1 MRTLAEVK
9 QALSTSVETGLS
21 PSEVEKSLSQFG
33 ANRLTPLPRDPLWKK
48 FLAMFED
55 PIIKILLAA
64 ALLSMIVDL
73 FRAEAV
79 LGIVSLIGVVVV
91 LVGSV
96 VIRQQRWLPSLMFGL
111 AVLLF
116 FFGLGTGHFLVEGM
130 AVMVAVI
137 LATGV
142 AFLSEYRSDREFELL
157 NAQKEDVQ
165 VKVIRGGEFQTIKM
179 DDVVVGDVVQLE
191 MGDEIPADGRILTA
205 KELQID
211 QSLMT
216 GESEA
221 IRKTV
226 RPDDET
232 DSGPGHPGSIYRGT
246 QVVDGA
252 GRMLVT
258 EVGDNSELGKIA
270 RKLSAAEEE
279 EAEEAA
285 SSEEKRIK
293 DKLTISKELTPLQVK
308 LTKLAEQISLVGYIA
323 AGAIF
328 LAQLVY
334 GIVSAKIYI
343 PGTLDQT
350 LEVFSVLLSYFV
362 NMVII
367 IVVAVPEGLPMSVTI
382 SLALAMQKMTRANSL
397 VRKLVACETVGS
409 ATVICSDK
417 TGTLTQN
424 KMRVER
430 LIWEGKIY
438 DRGQDGWV
446 VPEKETSWPRDNT
459 PINLMSINSAVNS
472 TAYLEEK
479 EGKVHTIGNAT
490 EGALLQYI
498 EEGGIDY
505 KQLRK
510 DFEAKYQLHFSADR
524 KRMLTVVQYGDKM
537 VSLVKGAPEILL
549 ERSTH
554 YLKADGIVEAW
565 NDEARDAVQKSLN
578 QSAIEAMR
586 TLAFAYRELPPD
598 MPTTED
604 ELHDRKDDLETSL
617 TFVGMVSIRDPL
629 RDDVPAAIDRC
640 RDAGIQIKMV
650 TGDNVETARA
660 IAHKIHLIDN
670 AEQPINAEDGVIM
683 TSSHFQGLFEK
694 DREGLKQKLSNLRV
708 LARALPGDK
717 YRLVTMLQELNEVV
731 AVTGDGT
738 NDAPALKKADVGLS
752 MGIAG
757 TEVAKEASDIVL
769 LDDSFSTIVSAVKWG
784 RSLYDN
790 IQRFIQF
797 QLTINFS
804 ALVIFFLGV
813 FLGVEAPFTV
823 LQLLWIN
830 VIMDTFAAI
839 ALCSEPPR
847 EGVMDLPPK
856 KKDESIISPGMLKT
870 ILGTGSFFI
879 VVMLTMLFVMKGGPA
894 VAPSPY
900 VPGQWAFHSEE
911 TAKNA
916 DWSVERAGSRFE
928 MKKDKL
934 AYSTDEQQYFFAHK
948 KDESEKN
955 VLDIGYDKSKEQ
967 HYVTLNDNKA
977 YIQVDKTEDKK
988 NPKRFYEI
996 EKDGEKETQ
1005 VVNYAWVDIH
1015 FTVLQVSLFFSLYVF
1030 FQVWNQINCRSL
1042 TPKESGLTRIWEN
1055 PTFLAIAGTVAIGQI
1070 IIVTIGGSVFKVEPL
1085 SLTQWLVIIAV
1096 TASVLVFAEVAR
1108 FVQLAMLKNQPSA
1121 LETQPTAGAEKKEEG
1136 S

>member
-9 QALSTSVETGLS
+9 QALGTSAEAGLS

-33 ANRLTPLPRDPLWKK
+33 ANRLTPLPREPLWKK
-48 FLAMFED
+48 FLGMFED

-73 FRAEAV
+73 FRASAN
-79 LGIVSLIGVVVV
+79 LGLISLIGVVVI
-91 LVGSV
+91 LVGSFV
-96 VIRQQRWLPSLMFGL
+96 VRQQQWLPSLMFGL

-130 AVMVAVI
+130 AVMIAVI

-165 VKVIRGGEFQTIKM
+165 VKVIRGGQFQTIKM

-191 MGDEIPADGRILTA
+191 MGDEIPADGRVLTA

-221 IRKTV
+221 VRKLV
-226 RPDDET
+226 RPDDEA
-232 DSGPGHPGSIYRGT
+232 DSGPGHPGSMYRGT

-252 GRMLVT
+252 GTMLVT

-270 RKLSAAEEE
+270 RKLSATEVEEE
-279 EAEEAA
+279 EDESA
-285 SSEEKRIK
+285 SGEEKRIK
-293 DKLTISKELTPLQVK
+293 AKLTISKDLTPLQLK

-323 AGAIF
+323 ALAIF
-328 LAQLVY
+328 VAQLVY
-334 GIVSAKIYI
+334 GIVSSKVYI
-343 PGTLDQT
+343 PGDLDQT
-350 LEVFSVLLSYFV
+350 LEVFSQLLSYFV

-409 ATVICSDK
+409 ANVICSDK

-430 LIWEGKIY
+430 LIWEGQIY
-438 DRGQDGWV
+438 DRGQDGWG
-446 VPEKETSWPRDNT
+446 VPEKATPWPRDNT
-459 PINLMSINSAVNS
+459 PINMMAINSAVNS
-472 TAYLEEK
+472 TAYLERK
-479 EGKVHTIGNAT
+479 EGKLLTVGNAT

-505 KQLRK
+505 NQLRK

-524 KRMLTVVQYGDKM
+524 KRMLTVIDYGDRM
-537 VSLVKGAPEILL
+537 ISLVKGAPEILL

-554 YLKADGIVEAW
+554 YLKADGSVEPW

-578 QSAIEAMR
+578 QSAVEAMR
-586 TLAFAYRELPPD
+586 TLAFAYRDLPAD

-604 ELHDRKDDLETSL
+604 ELHERRDDLETNL

-640 RDAGIQIKMV
+640 RDAGIKIKMV

-670 AEQPINAEDGVIM
+670 AEEPINSEKGVVM
-683 TSSHFQGLFEK
+683 TSSHFQELFEK
-694 DREGLKQKLSNLRV
+694 DREGLKEKLPNLRV

-738 NDAPALKKADVGLS
+738 NDAPALKKADVGLA

-847 EGVMDLPPK
+847 DSVMDLPPK
-856 KKDESIISPGMLKT
+856 KKDESIISPAMLKT
-870 ILGTGSFFI
+870 ILGTGTFFI
-879 VVMLTMLFVMKGGPA
+879 VVMLSMMFVMKGGPSIP
-894 VAPSPY
+894 PSSH
-900 VPGQWAFHSEE
+900 VPGQWAFHASDEE
-911 TAKNA
+911 KKGP
-916 DWSVERAGSRFE
+916 WSVERAGSRFE
-928 MKKDKL
+928 MSSDEL
-934 AYSTDEQQYFFAHK
+934 SYSKEKEQYFFAHK
-948 KDESEKN
+948 KGESEKEM
-955 VLDIGYDKSKEQ
+955 LPLAYSETQKQ
-967 HYVTLNDNKA
+967 HYVPLEDGKKA
-977 YIQVDKTEDKK
+977 FIQVDDREDKK
-988 NPKRFYEI
+988 NPRRFYEV
-996 EKDGEKETQ
+996 EEGDDQE
-1005 VVNYAWVDIH
+1005 VNYAFVDTH

-1042 TPKESGLTRIWEN
+1042 TPRESGMTRIWEN

-1070 IIVTIGGSVFKVEPL
+1070 IIVTVGGSVFKVQPL
-1085 SLTQWLVIIAV
+1085 SVVQWLVIIGA
-1096 TASVLVFAEVAR
+1096 TASVLVFAEIAR
-1108 FVQLAMLKNQPSA
+1108 FVQLAMLNSSQNQTPQTA
-1121 LETQPTAGAEKKEEG
+1121 ATPTASSEEN
-1136 S
+1136 